1 MFALVSCSDINLL
14 NMFKNKNKKGA
25 NIMTE
30 YQHLIKK
37 IDLLFYDLLNIETQS
52 QILKSILSEAS
63 LRTLNDVAEDL
74 ENAISNQI
82 KDGK

>member
-1 MFALVSCSDINLL
+1 
-14 NMFKNKNKKGA
+14 
-25 NIMTE
+25 MTE

-37 IDLLFYDLLNIETQS
+37 IDLLFYDLLNLETQS

-82 KDGK
+82 KEVK

>member
-1 MFALVSCSDINLL
+1 
-14 NMFKNKNKKGA
+14 MFKNKNKKGA
-25 NIMTE
+25 NTMNE

-74 ENAISNQI
+74 ENAISKQI
-82 KDGK
+82 KEVK

>member
-1 MFALVSCSDINLL
+1 
-14 NMFKNKNKKGA
+14 
-25 NIMTE
+25 MTE

-74 ENAISNQI
+74 ENAISKQI

>member
-1 MFALVSCSDINLL
+1 MN
-14 NMFKNKNKKGA
+14 
-25 NIMTE
+25 E

-74 ENAISNQI
+74 ENAISKQI
-82 KDGK
+82 KEVK

>member
-1 MFALVSCSDINLL
+1 
-14 NMFKNKNKKGA
+14 
-25 NIMTE
+25 MTE

-82 KDGK
+82 KEVK

>member
-1 MFALVSCSDINLL
+1 
-14 NMFKNKNKKGA
+14 
-25 NIMTE
+25 MTE

-37 IDLLFYDLLNIETQS
+37 IDLLFYDLLNLETQS

-74 ENAISNQI
+74 ENAISKQI

>member
-1 MFALVSCSDINLL
+1 
-14 NMFKNKNKKGA
+14 
-25 NIMTE
+25 MTE

>member
-1 MFALVSCSDINLL
+1 
-14 NMFKNKNKKGA
+14 
-25 NIMTE
+25 MTE

-74 ENAISNQI
+74 ENAISKQI
-82 KDGK
+82 KEVK

>member
-1 MFALVSCSDINLL
+1 
-14 NMFKNKNKKGA
+14 MFKNKNNKGS
-25 NIMTE
+25 NTMTE

-74 ENAISNQI
+74 ENAISKQI

>member
-1 MFALVSCSDINLL
+1 
-14 NMFKNKNKKGA
+14 
-25 NIMTE
+25 MTE

-63 LRTLNDVAEDL
+63 LRTLNDVSEDL

-82 KDGK
+82 KEVKHGKIKFRI

>member
-1 MFALVSCSDINLL
+1 
-14 NMFKNKNKKGA
+14 MFKNKNKKGA
-25 NIMTE
+25 NTMTE

-37 IDLLFYDLLNIETQS
+37 IDLLFYDLLNLETQS